1 MNIFV
6 INLPSAI
13 ERRQFQEKQLSRLGL
28 DYQIIA
34 ATTIND
40 IDNNTYKKHYYDWQR
55 PLQKTEVACYFSH
68 QKLWKKIVK
77 DNSPALILE
86 DDVVLSKY
94 TPNLLTELE
103 KFIDID
109 MVNLEVFNR
118 KKTVAR
124 SSQPIGSHRL
134 FYLYQDKAGAAAYVL
149 YPSGAKKL
157 LQCQEKHGIALADAQ
172 LHNCSALKSYQVEPA
187 CAVQLMFCQ
196 QYGIQQHDIGIIPPS
211 IEYKNTEKARP
222 FIFRIKRTIAQVK
235 LGLQQLRLLVKAN
248 KRFIEMKKEDFEE
261 REGL

>member
-13 ERRQFQEKQLSRLGL
+13 ERRQFQEKQLSKLGL
-28 DYQIIA
+28 DCQIIA

-40 IDNNTYKKHYYDWQR
+40 IDNDTYKKHYYDWQR

-68 QKLWKKIVK
+68 QKLWKKIIK
-77 DNSPALILE
+77 DDQPALILE
-86 DDVVLSKY
+86 DDIVLSKY
-94 TPNLLTELE
+94 TPSLLTELE
-103 KFIDID
+103 KFTDID

-124 SSQPIGSHRL
+124 SGKSIGSQQL
-134 FYLYQDKAGAAAYVL
+134 FYLYKDKAGAAAYIL

-157 LQCQEKHGIALADAQ
+157 LQCQKKHGIALADAQ
-172 LHNCSALKSYQVEPA
+172 LHNCSTLKSYQVEPA

-196 QYGIQQHDIGIIPPS
+196 KYGIQQYNAVTIFPS
-211 IEYKNTEKARP
+211 IEYKNIKENRA
-222 FIFRIKRTIAQVK
+222 FIFRVKRVIAQVK
-235 LGLQQLRLLVKAN
+235 LGLHQLALMTKSE
-248 KRFIEMKKEDFEE
+248 KRYINFDKSDFI
-261 REGL
+261 L